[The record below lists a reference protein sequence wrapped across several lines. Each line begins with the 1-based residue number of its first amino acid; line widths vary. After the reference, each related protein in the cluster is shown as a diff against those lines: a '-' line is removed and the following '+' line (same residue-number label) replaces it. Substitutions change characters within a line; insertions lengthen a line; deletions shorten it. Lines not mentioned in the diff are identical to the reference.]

1 MKKNVRTILGGL
13 FAVALLAGFV
23 SCSNSTGSDDA
34 DAGTGSGK
42 GGVQIVLSKTSILS
56 GIQAGNDVW
65 GSGTTT
71 TQNTDGTYNVVAAGV
86 GQGGWGG
93 NIAAIPVCFG
103 AGDLT
108 GYSHIV
114 LEADLSNFTLN
125 EDNDDYPPIE
135 LKLAND
141 NDSKAKIFNATKL
154 FANEKAEIDISS
166 VNFLDE
172 VTKIQFAIRGSGS
185 IILKDISKVKTE

>member
-13 FAVALLAGFV
+13 LAAALLAGFA
-23 SCSNSTGSDDA
+23 SCSNSTGSDSD
-34 DAGTGSGK
+34 
-42 GGVQIVLSKTSILS
+42 VEPVELVKTSIIE
-56 GIQAGNDVW
+56 GIQDGNDVW
-65 GSGTTT
+65 GSGTSTSRKS
-71 TQNTDGTYNVVAAGV
+71 NGTYSVIAAGA

-108 GYSHIV
+108 GYTHIV
-114 LEADLSNFTLN
+114 LEADLLGFTLN
-125 EDNDDYPPIE
+125 ADNDEYPPIE

-141 NDSKAKIFNATKL
+141 DDSKTKIINATKL
-154 FANEKAEIDISS
+154 FANEKAEIDITS

-172 VTKIQFAIRGSGS
+172 VSKIQFAIRGSGS
-185 IILKDISKVKTE
+185 IILKDISKAKAE